1 MDEFETFRPLLF
13 SIAYRMLGSAS
24 EAEDM
29 VQETYLRYRLAH
41 DEQIRSLKSYLTT
54 IITRL
59 CLDEL
64 KSARAQREQYLGPWL
79 PEPLLTEDAGAA
91 LEKRE
96 TVSMAFLVLLEEL
109 TPPERA
115 VFLLHEVFDYPYEE
129 IGEMIGKNAASC
141 RQLFHRA
148 QLRLAEHRPRF
159 EPSQEAQQDLLARF
173 LVACQ
178 SGNVQELTTML
189 AQDVVSWSDGGGKVS
204 AALHPI
210 YGQQRNIRFILGVL
224 RKMPPAYTF
233 SAAEVNGSPALLGWQ
248 GDQLVDAFT
257 FEIAQGQIQ
266 ALRAVRN
273 PDKLAYLQRQLHQR
287 DGSPVSPAR

>member
-41 DEQIRSLKSYLTT
+41 DDEIRSLKSYLTT
-54 IITRL
+54 IVTRL

-79 PEPLLTEDAGAA
+79 PEPLLTDDAGAA
-91 LEKRE
+91 LEQRE
-96 TVSMAFLVLLEEL
+96 TISMAFLVLLEEL

-115 VFLLHEVFDYPYEE
+115 VFLLHEVFDYSYEE
-129 IGEMIGKNAASC
+129 IGEMIGRNTAAC
-141 RQLFHRA
+141 CQLFHRA

-159 EPSQEAQQDLLARF
+159 EPSLEAQQALLARF

-178 SGNVQELTTML
+178 SGDVQELATLL
-189 AQDVVSWSDGGGKVS
+189 ARDVVSWTDGGGKVT
-204 AALHPI
+204 AALKPVS
-210 YGQQRNIRFILGVL
+210 GQQRIIRFILGVL
-224 RKMPPAYTF
+224 RKIPPGCAF
-233 SAAEVNGSPALLGWQ
+233 SIAEVNGSPALLAGIN
-248 GDQLVDAFT
+248 GQLVDVFT
-257 FEIAQGQIQ
+257 FEIARGQIQ
-266 ALRAVRN
+266 AIRSVRN
-273 PDKLAYLQRQLHQR
+273 PDKLAYLQRQLLLR
-287 DGSPVSPAR
+287 GGAPVSPNP

>member
-1 MDEFETFRPLLF
+1 MDKFETFRPLLF

-29 VQETYLRYRLAH
+29 VQETYLRYRLAP
-41 DEQIRSLKSYLTT
+41 DEPIRSLKSYLTT

-91 LEKRE
+91 LEQRE

-129 IGEMIGKNAASC
+129 IGEIIGKNAVSC

-159 EPSQEAQQDLLARF
+159 EPSLEAQQSLLARF
-173 LVACQ
+173 LAACQ
-178 SGNVQELTTML
+178 SGNVQELTTLL
-189 AQDVVSWSDGGGKVS
+189 AQDVVSWTDGGGKVS
-204 AALHPI
+204 AALRPI
-210 YGQQRNIRFILGVL
+210 YGQPRNIRFILGVL
-224 RKMPPAYTF
+224 RKTPPMYAF

-248 GDQLVDAFT
+248 DDQLVDAFT

-273 PDKLAYLQRQLHQR
+273 PDKLAYLQRQLRQR
-287 DGSPVSPAR
+287 DGFPVSPAR